1 MLYRTK
7 DAPVRTSLD
16 VASAETDNAS
26 RYDDPNARLRLNAKG
41 QPVAIRRVV
50 ALQQPGSP
58 AVSRYQAVT
67 PRGIVSLSHSS
78 LKAWDDKRAHPVN

>member
-16 VASAETDNAS
+16 LADAETVNAGA
-26 RYDDPNARLRLNAKG
+26 YDDANARLRLNGQG

-50 ALQQPGSP
+50 ALGQPGSF
-58 AVSRYQAVT
+58 ATQRYQAVT
-67 PRGIVSLSHSS
+67 PRGIVSLLHSS
-78 LKAWDDKRAHPVN
+78 LKAWDEKRAHPVN

>member
-7 DAPVRTSLD
+7 DAPVRTSFD
-16 VASAETDNAS
+16 VTSAETDNAS

-50 ALQQPGSP
+50 TLGQPGSF
-58 AVSRYQAVT
+58 ATQRYQAVT

-78 LKAWDDKRAHPVN
+78 LKVWEEKRSHPVN

>member
-1 MLYRTK
+1 MSNPSLSPSR
-7 DAPVRTSLD
+7 SLD
-16 VASAETDNAS
+16 VAGTETVNAAT
-26 RYDDPNARLRLNAKG
+26 YDDANCRLRLNRKG

-78 LKAWDDKRAHPVN
+78 LKAWESERSHPVN

>member
-16 VASAETDNAS
+16 VASTDTPNAGT
-26 RYDDPNARLRLNAKG
+26 YDESNARLRLNRKG

-67 PRGIVSLSHSS
+67 PRGIVSFSHSS
-78 LKAWDDKRAHPVN
+78 LKAWTEQRSQLVN

>member
-1 MLYRTK
+1 MSNL
-7 DAPVRTSLD
+7 S
-16 VASAETDNAS
+16 ASPS
-26 RYDDPNARLRLNAKG
+26 RSDCENSHRYQSPNARLRLNG
-41 QPVAIRRVV
+41 QGRPVAIRRVV

-78 LKAWDDKRAHPVN
+78 LKAWEQKRSRPVN

>member
-1 MLYRTK
+1 MLYSTAE
-7 DAPVRTSLD
+7 APVRTSLD
-16 VASAETDNAS
+16 LADADTPNAGT
-26 RYDDPNARLRLNAKG
+26 YDDSNARLRLNRKG

-78 LKAWDDKRAHPVN
+78 LKAWTEQRSHPVN

>member
-1 MLYRTK
+1 MSNQTTPSSR
-7 DAPVRTSLD
+7 SLD
-16 VASAETDNAS
+16 VAGTPTANHG
-26 RYDDPNARLRLNAKG
+26 RYQEANCRLRLNRKG

-67 PRGIVSLSHSS
+67 PRGVVSLSHSS
-78 LKAWDDKRAHPVN
+78 LKAWEQNRSRPVN

>member
-1 MLYRTK
+1 MLYRTTE
-7 DAPVRTSLD
+7 APVRTSLD
-16 VASAETDNAS
+16 VASTDTPNAGT
-26 RYDDPNARLRLNAKG
+26 YDDSNARLRLNSKG

-78 LKAWDDKRAHPVN
+78 LKAWDEKRAHPVN